1 MIRVLVVDD
10 HDLVRSGIARL
21 LEDSD
26 NLLVIGEANCGED
39 AVKLSRELSPD
50 VILMDINMPG
60 IGGLEAT
67 RKVVR
72 YNPDVKVIAVTACDD
87 GPFASRLMQAGA
99 AGFMSKGAEVDEMVR
114 AILKVHTGQRYISP
128 DIAQRMALKP
138 FQEGSDSPF
147 DILSEREMQ
156 TALMI
161 VGCHKVQEI
170 SDKLC
175 VSPKTV
181 NSYRY
186 RIFEKLGIDG
196 DVELTVLA
204 MKHGILDTQI
214 AN

>member
-67 RKVVR
+67 RKVLR

-204 MKHGILDTQI
+204 MKHGILDTQT
-214 AN
+214 AS